1 MAKVEASADAGLP
14 PAFAE
19 YEEATGLTVIN
30 VPLPQEAF
38 PEPLPTAVVESPA
51 TAPPPA
57 AAAAAGDPTHFEP
70 ITLRARHDG
79 WSPARQRQFLEE
91 LADCG
96 LVNEAAARV
105 GMTRQSAYQLRRR
118 AEGTAFGFA
127 WEAAVLSG
135 MRRIHSIA
143 FERAVEGVV
152 KPVFYHGEKVGEQRV
167 YDTRLLLGLVGR
179 FGNAWSA
186 NRVRDV
192 EKNWDSWLEAVEQGR
207 PEPAPE
213 MKRTLDGDGPV
224 WMDEDGIWW
233 TDFPPSAEDSDVEE
247 HGEWGDED
255 YRRSLTRD
263 EMESLEAAQSDRRA
277 RAAAERAAFFAR
289 DE

>member
-1 MAKVEASADAGLP
+1 VEA
-14 PAFAE
+14 E
-19 YEEATGLTVIN
+19 
-30 VPLPQEAF
+30 
-38 PEPLPTAVVESPA
+38 
-51 TAPPPA
+51 
-57 AAAAAGDPTHFEP
+57 FEP
-70 ITLRARHDG
+70 VELRARHDG
-79 WSPARQRQFLEE
+79 WTAARQRRFLEE

-96 LVNEAAARV
+96 LVGEAAARV

-127 WEAAVLSG
+127 WETAVLSG

-179 FGNAWSA
+179 FGNAWSGY
-186 NRVRDV
+186 RVRDV
-192 EKNWDSWLEAVEQGR
+192 EKDWDSWLEAVEQGR
-207 PEPAPE
+207 REPAPE
-213 MKRTLDGDGPV
+213 MQRTLDGEGPV

-233 TDFPPSAEDSDVEE
+233 TDFPPPAKDSDVEE

-255 YRRSLTRD
+255 YRRSLTD
-263 EMESLEAAQSDRRA
+263 EEMESVEAALADRRA
-277 RAAAERAAFFAR
+277 RAAADRAAFFAR